1 MSLANWAGLQALTK
15 FGLILL
21 SPPTKVKVKQVSLI
35 KTVKQSRAAYP
46 LTTEQITSITKVPP
60 IGTDDIFILQA
71 KFVNLISSLLLT

>member
-1 MSLANWAGLQALTK
+1 MSLANWAGLQTLTK